1 MKNKLK
7 KGFTLVEMLVVVAII
22 GVLSTV
28 LYTSYNRYIKS
39 TKETVAKSE
48 VLTIVQCFE
57 TAMLDNIKNKKPTD
71 EVVTAETFTSYD
83 ELLNLD
89 LEITYNTIS
98 DYILPEHIILDF
110 DDEKNLKYVNTK
122 DSVEVIYNY
131 NTREFVSCT
140 TK

>member
-1 MKNKLK
+1 MKKKLK